1 MKNIKYIF
9 HLHEKRDENAEI
21 KFFSLAENGLFVEIF
36 FRFK

>member
-21 KFFSLAENGLFVEIF
+21 KFFSLAENMLFVEFFFIF
-36 FRFK
+36 K